1 MSISRRG
8 VVTMIVLAV
17 ARLLSAAS
25 AGDNES
31 LWKIQQTLASKTYVD
46 LTHGFQPG
54 IPRWPGFPD
63 ETRKTIYWYEKR
75 PGALTES
82 RSTNEDKR

>member
-1 MSISRRG
+1 MSISQRG

-46 LTHGFQPG
+46 LTHEFQPS
-54 IPRWPGFPD
+54 IPRWPGYPE

-75 PGALTES
+75 PRALTEN

>member
-1 MSISRRG
+1 MSISQRG

-31 LWKIQQTLASKTYVD
+31 LWKIQQTLASKTCVD
-46 LTHGFQPG
+46 LTHEFQPS
-54 IPRWPGFPD
+54 IPRWPGYPE

-75 PGALTES
+75 PRALTEN
-82 RSTNEDKR
+82 RSTNEDMR